1 MGLADENKIQNYR
14 REDERKP
21 KTDNFRFTIWFHAEF
36 HDSILIWRVVI
47 YEVAA
52 YWMVSLSLLLGV
64 LQIPITL
71 TSTDFLNN
79 EDHVDRN
86 NSIMAINIV
95 RTIFK
100 ENLYFIYQT
109 LIIVLLN
116 MESPIFRR
124 VS

>member
-1 MGLADENKIQNYR
+1 
-14 REDERKP
+14 
-21 KTDNFRFTIWFHAEF
+21 
-36 HDSILIWRVVI
+36 
-47 YEVAA
+47 
-52 YWMVSLSLLLGV
+52 MVSLSLLLGV

-109 LIIVLLN
+109 LIIVHLN

>member
-1 MGLADENKIQNYR
+1 
-14 REDERKP
+14 
-21 KTDNFRFTIWFHAEF
+21 
-36 HDSILIWRVVI
+36 
-47 YEVAA
+47 
-52 YWMVSLSLLLGV
+52 MVSLSLLLHV

-79 EDHVDRN
+79 EDYVDRN

-95 RTIFK
+95 RPIFK
-100 ENLYFIYQT
+100 ENLHFIYQT

>member
-1 MGLADENKIQNYR
+1 MGLVDENNIQNYR
-14 REDERKP
+14 RGDEKKP
-21 KTDNFRFTIWFHAEF
+21 KTDNFRFTIWLHADF
-36 HDSILIWRVVI
+36 HDSVLIWRVVI

-79 EDHVDRN
+79 EDHVDKN

-124 VS
+124 VP